1 MNEIIL
7 PNTLTLDEHIE
18 RILNAKTRLQL
29 SVIEMAITINDAI
42 SQLDNSNDSVQEIL
56 AERIGMSQG
65 TLSKWIS
72 IGSNESLVRFK
83 DNLPG
88 SFSTLYQLTVLDKQ
102 YQTYYGKDKGVDR
115 FVDVLE
121 KKITPDI
128 EKIYV
133 DDVLKNH
140 RDTIKKIKTKETQG
154 KIENAFGKSKALKG
168 NVFNLET
175 LIESKKYFS
184 TFIII
189 PTSEQLSRWKS
200 LELDDYIYEEY
211 PLAELRKT
219 SHSGTLQCIFKTSM
233 KDIETAL
240 KCLYA
245 FGFVY
250 RDTLIPE
257 QKHSGFKTLVDNTV
271 FVRGERGLSK
281 KNDVTISSDS
291 IDDILKYG
299 EEIGFAPYLL
309 VGETTDRKDWVCC
322 IE

>member
-1 MNEIIL
+1 MNEVIL
-7 PNTLTLDEHIE
+7 NTLTLDEHIE
-18 RILNAKTRLQL
+18 KILEAKNRLKL
-29 SVIEMAITINDAI
+29 SVLEMALTINDAI
-42 SQLDNSNDSVQEIL
+42 SQLDGDKNKIQEQIS
-56 AERIGMSQG
+56 ERIGVTQG

-128 EKIYV
+128 EKTYV
-133 DDVLKNH
+133 DDVLKHH

-154 KIENAFGKSKALKG
+154 KIENAFGKPKALKG
-168 NVFNLET
+168 NVFKLEE

-184 TFIII
+184 TMIII
-189 PTSEQLSRWKS
+189 PTPEQLSRWRN

-211 PLAELRKT
+211 PLAEIRKT

-257 QKHSGFKTLVDNTV
+257 QKHSGFKTIEDNVV
-271 FVRGERGLSK
+271 FVRGVRGFSK
-281 KNDVTISSDS
+281 KSDITISSDS
-291 IDDILKYG
+291 IDDILEYG
-299 EEIGFAPYLL
+299 EEIGTTPFLL
-309 VGETTDRKDWVCC
+309 VGETTDRKDWICC
-322 IE
+322 VE